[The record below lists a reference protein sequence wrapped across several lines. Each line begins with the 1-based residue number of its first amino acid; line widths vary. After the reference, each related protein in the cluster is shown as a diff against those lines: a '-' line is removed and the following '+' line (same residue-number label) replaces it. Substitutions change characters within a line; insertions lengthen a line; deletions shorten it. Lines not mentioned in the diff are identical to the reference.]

1 MLKSCLT
8 CPLLAI
14 FINVTVKGSQLIIAL
29 TCPNNHENIRKSQPT
44 VHQYSQGNVSLS
56 AAVLFSAITF
66 ERIAKYFDI
75 ANIQRIT
82 KPSYY
87 AIQRK
92 FLAEAVY
99 LNYSCMNSL
108 LVRNIKRERECKLSR
123 DGKHDSSGHNAKYI
137 P

>member
-1 MLKSCLT
+1 M
-8 CPLLAI
+8 
-14 FINVTVKGSQLIIAL
+14 NVTVKGSQLIIAL

-44 VHQYSQGNVSLS
+44 VHQYSQGNLTLS

-66 ERIAKYFDI
+66 ERIATYFDI

-99 LNYSCMNSL
+99 LNYSCMNAL
-108 LVRNIKRERECKLSR
+108 LV
-123 DGKHDSSGHNAKYI
+123 
-137 P
+137 